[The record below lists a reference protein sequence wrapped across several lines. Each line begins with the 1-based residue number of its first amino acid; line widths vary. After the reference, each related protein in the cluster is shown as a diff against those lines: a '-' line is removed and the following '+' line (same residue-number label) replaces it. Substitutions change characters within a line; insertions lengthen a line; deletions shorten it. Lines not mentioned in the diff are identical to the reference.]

1 MLQLTS
7 WAGLLDTWFDYRKR
21 FAPPTP
27 GAEKTGPAGSGGASD
42 QEER

>member
-1 MLQLTS
+1 LQLTS

-21 FAPPTP
+21 FAPRAPETGKP
-27 GAEKTGPAGSGGASD
+27 GPAGPGEPSD